1 MKPFFLSTPANQ
13 TILADQTAE
22 FACRVGGD
30 PPPEILWRRNDGK
43 MPIGRAHILDDKSL
57 RIERVTSQD
66 QGTYI
71 CDAENGVGAISASA
85 TLTVHC
91 EQKIYSI
98 PFFSLF
104 HYFYF
109 IFFSAFLFTLFHFSA
124 RPVFSSFPKDEI
136 VSVGSNVSFS
146 CAARGAPKPSI
157 FWTREGSQELMFPGN
172 EYQSRYKITDDGSLY
187 IKGVLGKDEGHYVC
201 SAISQA
207 GASTATVFLQVLFQH
222 IEYFDI

>member
-98 PFFSLF
+98 VNSFLSFVS
-104 HYFYF
+104 
-109 IFFSAFLFTLFHFSA
+109 FLFFHFFFYLFIHALS
-124 RPVFSSFPKDEI
+124 FSSETSI
-136 VSVGSNVSFS
+136 QQFS
-146 CAARGAPKPSI
+146 KR
-157 FWTREGSQELMFPGN
+157 RDSQ
-172 EYQSRYKITDDGSLY
+172 RR
-187 IKGVLGKDEGHYVC
+187 IKC
-201 SAISQA
+201 F
-207 GASTATVFLQVLFQH
+207 VFLCGSWRAKA
-222 IEYFDI
+222 FDLLDPGRVSRIDVPWK

>member
-98 PFFSLF
+98 PFFPLF
-104 HYFYF
+104 HFFSF
-109 IFFSAFLFTLFHFSA
+109 IFFFFLPFYSHSFIFQRDRYSA
-124 RPVFSSFPKDEI
+124 VFQK
-136 VSVGSNVSFS
+136 
-146 CAARGAPKPSI
+146 
-157 FWTREGSQELMFPGN
+157 TR
-172 EYQSRYKITDDGSLY
+172 
-187 IKGVLGKDEGHYVC
+187 
-201 SAISQA
+201 
-207 GASTATVFLQVLFQH
+207 
-222 IEYFDI
+222 

>member
-98 PFFSLF
+98 VNSFLSFVS
-104 HYFYF
+104 
-109 IFFSAFLFTLFHFSA
+109 FLFFHFFFLPFYSRSFVFQRDQYSA
-124 RPVFSSFPKDEI
+124 VFQKT
-136 VSVGSNVSFS
+136 
-146 CAARGAPKPSI
+146 K
-157 FWTREGSQELMFPGN
+157 
-172 EYQSRYKITDDGSLY
+172 
-187 IKGVLGKDEGHYVC
+187 
-201 SAISQA
+201 
-207 GASTATVFLQVLFQH
+207 
-222 IEYFDI
+222 

>member
-98 PFFSLF
+98 PFFPLF
-104 HYFYF
+104 HFFSF
-109 IFFSAFLFTLFHFSA
+109 IFFLFFYLLIHILS
-124 RPVFSSFPKDEI
+124 FSSETGI
-136 VSVGSNVSFS
+136 QQFS
-146 CAARGAPKPSI
+146 KR
-157 FWTREGSQELMFPGN
+157 RDSQ
-172 EYQSRYKITDDGSLY
+172 RR
-187 IKGVLGKDEGHYVC
+187 IKC
-201 SAISQA
+201 F
-207 GASTATVFLQVLFQH
+207 VFLCGSWCAKALDLLDPGRVSR
-222 IEYFDI
+222 IDVPWK

>member
-98 PFFSLF
+98 PFFPLF
-104 HYFYF
+104 RFFSF
-109 IFFSAFLFTLFHFSA
+109 IFFFFLPFYSRSFVFQRDQYSA
-124 RPVFSSFPKDEI
+124 VFQK
-136 VSVGSNVSFS
+136 
-146 CAARGAPKPSI
+146 
-157 FWTREGSQELMFPGN
+157 TR
-172 EYQSRYKITDDGSLY
+172 
-187 IKGVLGKDEGHYVC
+187 
-201 SAISQA
+201 
-207 GASTATVFLQVLFQH
+207 
-222 IEYFDI
+222 

>member
-1 MKPFFLSTPANQ
+1 MKKFQLLHSFCLLVKPFFLSTPANQ

-71 CDAENGVGAISASA
+71 CDVENGVGAISATA

-91 EQKIYSI
+91 K
-98 PFFSLF
+98 
-104 HYFYF
+104 
-109 IFFSAFLFTLFHFSA
+109 
-124 RPVFSSFPKDEI
+124 
-136 VSVGSNVSFS
+136 
-146 CAARGAPKPSI
+146 
-157 FWTREGSQELMFPGN
+157 
-172 EYQSRYKITDDGSLY
+172 
-187 IKGVLGKDEGHYVC
+187 
-201 SAISQA
+201 
-207 GASTATVFLQVLFQH
+207 
-222 IEYFDI
+222 

>member
-98 PFFSLF
+98 PFFPLF
-104 HYFYF
+104 RFFSF
-109 IFFSAFLFTLFHFSA
+109 IFFFFLPFYLRSFVFQRDQYSA
-124 RPVFSSFPKDEI
+124 VFQK
-136 VSVGSNVSFS
+136 
-146 CAARGAPKPSI
+146 
-157 FWTREGSQELMFPGN
+157 TR
-172 EYQSRYKITDDGSLY
+172 
-187 IKGVLGKDEGHYVC
+187 
-201 SAISQA
+201 
-207 GASTATVFLQVLFQH
+207 
-222 IEYFDI
+222 